1 MVEAVG
7 YAASGPKDKLKP
19 HRFTC
24 DDPRASDVRIDILY
38 CGVCHSDIH
47 QVKNEWGNTVYPC
60 MPGHEIV
67 GRVAAIG
74 DSVTRHK
81 VGDIVGVGCMIDSC
95 RACEA
100 CRAGEENYCIGP
112 NSWLATYNGPMVPAA
127 KAPDGRNTYERD
139 NTFGGYSTTI
149 VVKED
154 FVLRIPQGLSPE
166 QAAPI
171 LCAGVTTY
179 SPMKHWGVKA
189 GDQVGILGYGGL
201 GNMAGKIAKALGAHV
216 TVFTTHPEKQGPAE
230 TAGVDRVIVET
241 DDKTLQSLAGTF
253 DFILSTVP
261 EKHDINP
268 YIPLLKRDKTL
279 VAVGALEPMASVN
292 HMPVAFKRRSIA
304 GSLIGSIAETQ
315 EILDFCAQHKIAPDI
330 QLIPIEQINEAYD
343 HVEQGDVRFRYVLDI
358 KKRAA
363 TTTQKA

>member
-1 MVEAVG
+1 MVDVIG
-7 YAASGPKDKLKP
+7 YSAAGPKDELKP
-19 HRFTC
+19 QRFTC
-24 DDPRASDVRIDILY
+24 DEPRAREVQIGILY

-60 MPGHEIV
+60 MPGHEVV
-67 GRVAAIG
+67 GRVVAVG
-74 DSVTRHK
+74 DGVTLHK

-95 RACEA
+95 RDCEA

-127 KAPDGRNTYERD
+127 KAPEGRNTYERD
-139 NTFGGYSTTI
+139 NTFGGYATSI

-154 FVLRIPQGLSPE
+154 FVLKIPAGLSPQ

-189 GDQVGILGYGGL
+189 GDRVGIVGYGGL
-201 GNMAGKIAKALGAHV
+201 GNMAGKIAKALGAQV
-216 TVFTTHPEKQGPAE
+216 TVFTTHPDKQGPAE
-230 TAGVDRVIVET
+230 AAGVDQVVDEG
-241 DDKTLQSLAGTF
+241 DEKTLEGMAGSF

-261 EKHDINP
+261 NKHDINP
-268 YIPLLKRDKTL
+268 YIPLLKRDRTL
-279 VAVGALEPMASVN
+279 VAVGALEPMEPVN
-292 HMPVAFKRRSIA
+292 HMPVAFKRRSVA

-315 EILDFCAQHKIAPDI
+315 EVLEFCANHGIAPDI
-330 QLIPIEQINEAYD
+330 QVIPIEQINEAYER
-343 HVEQGDVRFRYVLDI
+343 VEKGDVRFRYVIDI
-358 KKRAA
+358 GSLAA
-363 TTTQKA
+363 G